1 MWRASGLPGCLCSHA
16 RLFVG
21 YPKVNSSETLSI
33 FGDECPQNDS
43 KNDLGMPPRKA
54 FCGDTASKG
63 VHAWCRAV
71 SADKISL
78 IGYPQKS
85 YGVDLSICCS
95 RGTPL
100 GDVMNEIPLS
110 KPTLRLSPE
119 IQGSHVDI
127 KRRMTTS
134 DELPFDLHLKIYDL
148 CINNK
153 ADY

>member
-1 MWRASGLPGCLCSHA
+1 
-16 RLFVG
+16 
-21 YPKVNSSETLSI
+21 
-33 FGDECPQNDS
+33 
-43 KNDLGMPPRKA
+43 
-54 FCGDTASKG
+54 
-63 VHAWCRAV
+63 
-71 SADKISL
+71 
-78 IGYPQKS
+78 
-85 YGVDLSICCS
+85 
-95 RGTPL
+95 
-100 GDVMNEIPLS
+100 MNEIPLS